1 MFKQHEIRNDV
12 VLESSKGTQWELGN
26 RKDKKSLP
34 PLHTPAS
41 PPPPHSLSLLI
52 GYIKI
57 LFPKQFDTIFNL
69 D

>member
-12 VLESSKGTQWELGN
+12 VLGRSKEHNGNLGIEKTKN
-26 RKDKKSLP
+26 PYL
-34 PLHTPAS
+34 LYT
-41 PPPPHSLSLLI
+41 PPPPPLLSLLI
-52 GYIKI
+52 GYIKF